1 MSLLNTLKDKP
12 LDFWIKWSASVLTLV
27 HVYVT
32 AHDFA
37 PYYKFTGIA
46 CSILWTILGIL
57 WRQPSV
63 YLLNAILVLI
73 YIVGIFGL

>member
-1 MSLLNTLKDKP
+1 MNLLSTIKNKP
-12 LDFWIKWSASVLTLV
+12 LDFWIKWSASALTLV

-32 AHDFA
+32 AHDIA

-63 YLLNAILVLI
+63 YLLNAILVVI
-73 YIVGIFGL
+73 YIVGIFGW